1 MSKAG
6 IAIFAVIALVAVGGG
21 AFYAGTKVGEQRV
34 MDNPAALFQQRG
46 FGQRGEFPFPE
57 GTPPAGARDMQAR
70 GGDTQLFGGG
80 MMGTIEAIEDNTLTL
95 STDSTTIRVLTAET
109 TLIQK
114 TMNVSV
120 GDLEVGEQVVVSGS
134 ENEDGSLTAR
144 SIRSV
149 RGMQFV
155 QSEQQ

>member
-1 MSKAG
+1 
-6 IAIFAVIALVAVGGG
+6 
-21 AFYAGTKVGEQRV
+21 
-34 MDNPAALFQQRG
+34 
-46 FGQRGEFPFPE
+46 
-57 GTPPAGARDMQAR
+57 MQAR